1 MEIAIEYEEYICDFL
16 KNSGI
21 QIVEH
26 RGVILGKN
34 GKKLLNKKDDGI
46 DIIAKSEDTIFFI
59 QCKYWLEN
67 YNKNLER
74 ISHYLDEKE
83 IKAFIGSCTLFIENE
98 NNIKKYDLENNHI
111 QRILILPNEN
121 NFKPSAKSFF
131 KNNNNKNIKYY
142 EIPII
147 KKTILG
153 IIVKEYECWSCGRT
167 NELICLR
174 FYYLKQFNQY
184 EELKKPKIYYKLK
197 KDELPSEL
205 LGLIQKKFKY
215 FKDIEYK
222 KRKGS
227 FISNVCK
234 HCKEVQ
240 GFGHL
245 HEKADGIF
253 FREDELEPKHFIGLN
268 EKTGELQYISEFYD

>member
-1 MEIAIEYEEYICDFL
+1 MEIAIEYEEYICNFL
-16 KNSGI
+16 ENFGI
-21 QIVEH
+21 DIVEH
-26 RGVILGKN
+26 RGTILDKN
-34 GKKLLNKKDDGI
+34 GKKSLNKKDDGI
-46 DIIAKSEDTIFFI
+46 DIIAKSENNIFFI
-59 QCKYWLEN
+59 QCKYWVED
-67 YNKNLER
+67 YHKNLET
-74 ISHYLDEKE
+74 INYYLDEKE
-83 IKAFIGSCTLFIENE
+83 IKAFIGSCTLFIEDE

-111 QRILILPNEN
+111 QRILILPNKD

-131 KNNNNKNIKYY
+131 KNNKNKNIKYY

-153 IIVKEYECWSCGRT
+153 IIVKEDECWSCGKT

-174 FYYLKQFNQY
+174 FYYLKEFNQY
-184 EELKKPKIYYKLK
+184 EELKKPKIIFELK
-197 KDELPSEL
+197 KDALSSEL
-205 LGLIQKKFKY
+205 LELIQKKFEY
-215 FKDIEYK
+215 YKDIEYK

-253 FREDELEPKHFIGLN
+253 FREDELEPKYFIGLN
-268 EKTGELQYISEFYD
+268 EKTGKLEYISEFYN